1 MNNRLLKNSLYLLVY
16 IVIGVILYFIIS
28 HFVTTVKV
36 EGNSMYPN
44 LVNKERVI
52 LFPQAKVKRNSV
64 IVFDAH
70 SEDSKAVSND
80 DYVKRVIGMPGDH
93 ISFKDHQIY
102 INGKDVKQNYI
113 SKFQQ
118 QQGSE
123 YSNDNGHLKDWNIA
137 KLSETKWEYNKNAT
151 VVPKGEYF
159 VMGDNRAISNDSR
172 YWGFVKKDKILGVAH
187 TLPWSTNK
195 TTRHNINDLAE

>member
-1 MNNRLLKNSLYLLVY
+1 MNNRIFKNSLNFLVY
-16 IVIGVILYFIIS
+16 IIIGVILYFIIS
-28 HFVTTVKV
+28 HFITTVKV

-70 SEDSKAVSND
+70 GEDPKAVNND
-80 DYVKRVIGMPGDH
+80 YYVKRVIGMPGDH
-93 ISFKDHQIY
+93 ISFKDHQLY

-113 SKFQQ
+113 NKEQQ
-118 QQGSE
+118 QKGSE
-123 YSNDNGHLKDWNIA
+123 YKLGSDILKDWNIA
-137 KLSETKWEYNKNAT
+137 KLSETKWKYNKIAAI
-151 VVPKGEYF
+151 VPKGKYF

-172 YWGFVKKDKILGVAH
+172 YWGFVKQDKILGVAH

-195 TTRHNINDLAE
+195 TARHNINDLAE